1 MPTYKLTYFN
11 FKGRAE
17 LIRYIFAYKNTEYE
31 DVRIEFSEWPALKP
45 SIPYGQLPI
54 LEIDGVVYHQSIA
67 IARYLAKQAG
77 LVGKTDLD
85 NLRIDAIIDSLDDFI
100 SAFPWSEPDEE
111 KKKQKQ
117 EEYIKNGSPT
127 LLAALEKSLGDKT
140 WFAGDYVT
148 WADFYWD
155 TFSDGLEAF
164 DPNFAKNLPNLQA
177 LKKRVQSISQ
187 IASWLERRPKTEH

>member
-45 SIPYGQLPI
+45 SIVYGQLPI

-85 NLRIDAIIDSLDDFI
+85 NLRIDALIDSFDDFI
-100 SAFPWSEPDEE
+100 SAFPWSEPDEA

-177 LKKRVQSISQ
+177 LKKRVQSIPS